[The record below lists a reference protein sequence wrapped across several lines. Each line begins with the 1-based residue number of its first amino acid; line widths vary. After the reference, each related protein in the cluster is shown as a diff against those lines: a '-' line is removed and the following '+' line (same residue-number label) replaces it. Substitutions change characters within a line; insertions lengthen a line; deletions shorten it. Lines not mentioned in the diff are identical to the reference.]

1 MPRQELMDRLSRRIQ
16 VKDGKKLRVASE
28 AYLRFLDMGGEVR
41 MEDLSPALILGQLE
55 AGRPI
60 LTGLS
65 ATYLYQSARESG
77 VHDDDIRGD
86 AQGHFVIL
94 TGYDE
99 TRSQVLV
106 ADPLGGTEWVEHSI
120 YSVTIGRLITAIL
133 LGVLTYDANLL
144 VLTPAGEAG

>member
-1 MPRQELMDRLSRRIQ
+1 MDRLSRRIQ
-16 VKDGKKLRVASE
+16 VREGKKLRLASE
-28 AYLRFLDMGGEVR
+28 AYLHFLDMGGEVR
-41 MEDLSPALILGQLE
+41 MEDLSPSLILGQLE
-55 AGRPI
+55 TGRPI

-86 AQGHFVIL
+86 AQGHFVVL

-99 TRSQVLV
+99 TRAQILV
-106 ADPLGGTEWVEHSI
+106 ADPLGGTEWVECSV
-120 YSVTIGRLITAIL
+120 YSVAMGRLITAIL

-144 VLTPAGEAG
+144 VLAPAGEAG